1 MERWQR
7 FGARVWP
14 WIPFPLR
21 RLALWYGNAHF
32 LVGAAALIQDDR
44 GRVLVARHT
53 YRRHAPWALPGGWV
67 RPNEDPADAVIR
79 EVLEETDLA
88 ITLLGP
94 LAIYLE
100 DRGHLTAVFAARLS
114 GGTFRP
120 SAEVSEIRFIEHGH
134 WPDGLREDHRVLIES
149 FHDDPVFQK

>member
-1 MERWQR
+1 VWRWLPR
-7 FGARVWP
+7 
-14 WIPFPLR
+14 PLR
-21 RLALWYGNAHF
+21 RIALWCANAHF
-32 LVGAAALIQDDR
+32 LVGAVALIHDEE

-67 RPNEDPADAVIR
+67 RHGEDPAGAVIR
-79 EVLEETDLA
+79 EVLEETGLGV
-88 ITLLGP
+88 TVLGP

-100 DRGHLTAVFAARLS
+100 ARGHLTAVFAARIS

-134 WPDGLREDHRVLIES
+134 WPDGLRRDHRVLIES
-149 FHDDPVFQK
+149 FRDHPLFKQ